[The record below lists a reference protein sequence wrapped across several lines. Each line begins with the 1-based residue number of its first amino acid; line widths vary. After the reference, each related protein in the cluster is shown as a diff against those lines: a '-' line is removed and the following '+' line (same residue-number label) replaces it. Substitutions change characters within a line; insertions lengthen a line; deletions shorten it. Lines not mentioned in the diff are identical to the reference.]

1 MRAKTDNS
9 NYVRD
14 LSSGALILVNKKK
27 IQDDL
32 EKRQQKKD
40 IHKLRQD
47 VEDLKAI
54 IRDLIKEEN

>member
-40 IHKLRQD
+40 IHKLRQH